1 MFGRNFPILEL
12 QYKDKKLQ
20 KSLKPDPS
28 NAPTICLR
36 HTGGLRCVHFEPPA
50 SLHHIRAELAHGDVV
65 KGVHMALNLYFRKT
79 RPEASD

>member
-28 NAPTICLR
+28 PNAPTICLR
-36 HTGGLRCVHFEPPA
+36 HTGGLRCAHFEPPA
-50 SLHHIRAELAHGDVV
+50 SLHHIRAEPAHGDVV
-65 KGVHMALNLYFRKT
+65 KGVTHGLKFILQ
-79 RPEASD
+79 ED